1 MVRTRARFALMPEM
15 EALPQHDDTGADGTK
30 LRFGAPGVRTVL
42 TLDLRSDRG
51 GNRLV
56 RMIRP

>member
-1 MVRTRARFALMPEM
+1 MPEM